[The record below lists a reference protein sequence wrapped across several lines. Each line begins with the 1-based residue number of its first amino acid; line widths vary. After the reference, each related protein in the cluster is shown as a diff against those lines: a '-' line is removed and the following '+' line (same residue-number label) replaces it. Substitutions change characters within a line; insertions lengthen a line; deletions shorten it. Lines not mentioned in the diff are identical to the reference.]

1 MFSPIL
7 LINKFIVV
15 ENVAQLPKE
24 KNLNQFITINI
35 SEKVNIKFADIVV
48 NLIIAKNTALKLAS
62 FVLVVALENLKKVKR
77 LLIGKEEFILKT
89 LA

>member
-7 LINKFIVV
+7 LINEFIVV